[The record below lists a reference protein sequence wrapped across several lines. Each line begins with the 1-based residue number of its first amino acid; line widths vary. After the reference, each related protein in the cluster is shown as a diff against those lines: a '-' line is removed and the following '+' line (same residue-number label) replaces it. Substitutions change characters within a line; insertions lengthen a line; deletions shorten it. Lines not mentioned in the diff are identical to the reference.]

1 MVSEAQDRKLDEI
14 LTNACEA
21 IGVDGGTVFVVDGDR
36 LRFQVVRGE
45 KSQRIK
51 EMESQLTLQLGQG
64 ICGMVAK
71 NGESLIVNDP
81 EANPNFNPKVDLM
94 TGFWSMSI
102 LAVPI
107 KTGDRVL
114 GVMELVN
121 KKVKFFTKEDQGVLE
136 GFAAQAAAVLTE
148 V

>member
-1 MVSEAQDRKLDEI
+1 MVSDDQDRKLDAI
-14 LTNACEA
+14 LAKACEA
-21 IGVDGGTVFVVDGDR
+21 IGVDGGTIFILDADR

-51 EMESQLTLQLGQG
+51 EMESQLTLQVGQG
-64 ICGMVAK
+64 ICGLVAK
-71 NGESLIVNDP
+71 TGQSMIVNDP

-107 KTGDRVL
+107 KAGERVL
-114 GVMELVN
+114 GVIELVN
-121 KKVKFFTKEDQGVLE
+121 KKVKFFTKDDQAVLE
-136 GFAAQAAAVLTE
+136 GFAAQAAAALSE

>member
-1 MVSEAQDRKLDEI
+1 MVTEAQDQKLDE
-14 LTNACEA
+14 LLAKACEA
-21 IGVDGGTVFVVDGDR
+21 IGVDGGTIFILDADR

-51 EMESQLTLQLGQG
+51 EMESQLTLKLGQG
-64 ICGMVAK
+64 ICGLVAK
-71 NGESLIVNDP
+71 NGQSMIVNDP
-81 EANPNFNPKVDLM
+81 EANPNFSPKVDLL

-107 KTGDRVL
+107 KAGDRVL
-114 GVMELVN
+114 GVIELVN
-121 KKVKFFTKEDQGVLE
+121 KKVKFFNKEDQAVLE
-136 GFAAQAAAVLTE
+136 WFAGQAAPALTE

>member
-1 MVSEAQDRKLDEI
+1 MVSEVQDRKLDEI
-14 LTNACEA
+14 LASACGA
-21 IGVDGGTVFVVDGDR
+21 IGVDGGTIFILDVDR

-51 EMESQLTLQLGQG
+51 EMESQLTLNVGQG
-64 ICGMVAK
+64 ICGLVAK
-71 NGESLIVNDP
+71 TGEAMIVNDP

-114 GVMELVN
+114 GVIELVN
-121 KKVKFFTKEDQGVLE
+121 KKVKFFTREDQSALE
-136 GFAAQAAAVLTE
+136 GFAVQAAAALTE

>member
-114 GVMELVN
+114 GVIELVN
-121 KKVKFFTKEDQGVLE
+121 KNVKFFTREEQSVLE
-136 GFAAQAAAVLTE
+136 GFAVRAAAALTE